1 MKLISL
7 ERDRTHTLLGVRF
20 WDRLTNQVVTDGL
33 RVVAQRLTGDRLR
46 RLGKPIFGRSLP
58 NGVIAFFGLTDAEMP
73 AEGTPDLWDRD
84 HLPPPQ
90 LVAVDVV
97 DRRGQFLPMSFVAQL
112 PFRGA
117 FQGVGDWLGTPL
129 LRPESLDDQA
139 LGVQLWSDPRRS
151 PRSGFA
157 MIRAQLVI
165 GESDTPAAY
174 ALVRVR
180 LNPPSSGTF
189 NYFGMADGQG
199 NLALPIPYPQVPPPA
214 DADNFTYPTL
224 DQQLFPLRITVQ
236 YSANP
241 EFLPNSEVPNLE
253 TLLTQP
259 QVNIGWRWVGDDPPI
274 LQSRANLNAN
284 LQFER
289 PLILRTAL
297 GQGAA
302 AEQESVLRLLPN

>member
-1 MKLISL
+1 MTLIAL
-7 ERDRTHTLLGVRF
+7 ERYQTRTLLGIRF

-33 RVVAQRLTGDRLR
+33 RVLAQRLTGDRQR
-46 RLGKPIFGRSLP
+46 RLGKPIIGRSLP
-58 NGVIAFFGLTDAEMP
+58 NGVIAFFGLNDAEMT
-73 AEGTPDLWDRD
+73 AAGTSELWDD
-84 HLPPPQ
+84 VPPSQ
-90 LVAVDVV
+90 LVAIDVV
-97 DRRGQFLPMSFVAQL
+97 DRQGQFLPMSFVAQL

-117 FQGVGDWLGTPL
+117 FQGVGNWLGTPL

-139 LGVQLWSDPRRS
+139 LGVQLWSAPRRS

-157 MIRAQLVI
+157 MIRAQFVI
-165 GESDTPAAY
+165 GESNTPAAY

-180 LNPPSSGTF
+180 LNPPASGTF
-189 NYFGMADGQG
+189 NYFGMADHQG
-199 NLALPIPYPQVPPPA
+199 NFALPMPYPQVPPPA
-214 DADNFTYPTL
+214 DGDDFTYPAL

-259 QVNIGWRWVGDDPPI
+259 RVNIGWRWVGDDPPM
-274 LQSRANLNAN
+274 LQSRASLNAN
-284 LQFER
+284 LQFEQ

-297 GQGAA
+297 GQGAT